1 MLFDLPAVER
11 LVEAFRR
18 LPGVGKRSAER
29 LALHVL
35 SEPMEEAERFAEAV
49 QSARARIRECGTCG
63 NLAESDPCNICS
75 DARRDHG
82 IICVVERPIGAIA
95 IEKSGN
101 FRGVFHVL
109 NGVLN
114 PLEGIGPAELRL
126 DRLTRR
132 IQSTEVREV
141 IVATNATAEGEA
153 TALYLA
159 KILAPLGINVTRIAH
174 GVPMGGG
181 LEFADDATL
190 AHALQGRTRL

>member
-1 MLFDLPAVER
+1 MTVGPKRVFPALAALSDDQR
-11 LVEAFRR
+11 LRR
-18 LPGVGKRSAER
+18 ELDPEP
-29 LALHVL
+29 LAH
-35 SEPMEEAERFAEAV
+35 ADA
-49 QSARARIRECGTCG
+49 
-63 NLAESDPCNICS
+63 
-75 DARRDHG
+75 DARRDHTT
-82 IICVVERPIGAIA
+82 ICVVERPIGAIA

-114 PLEGIGPAELRL
+114 PLEGVGPAELRL

-132 IQSTEVREV
+132 VQQGEVKEV

-159 KILAPLGINVTRIAH
+159 KILAPLGVSITRIAH

-190 AHALQGRTRL
+190 SHALQGRTRL